1 MRKKFLSYLAIFSLI
16 MGLFVMGQTNTI
28 YADNTKLNP
37 DDMESILNDISSVGK
52 AWESMGFQSQDI
64 SEIMQLPRK
73 NSNFYKGIEAS
84 VNELSNAS
92 KETKKIENTLMKQE
106 TITLYSQDGNP
117 PSGVEEQN
125 ERIKYVTQVALDRY
139 GSVYNSEQFNK
150 YVVYLYMSHY
160 IDNPNYTRENPGFD
174 NIYAYVITNDDIRAY
189 DKFIEQTKY
198 SMFSENVVNFIND
211 YKSAVDNIVGLT
223 GSIADSKIV
232 SFNTLN
238 SIYGLKDFNPNKMVT
253 RAAMIAESF
262 NKNYEN
268 AVTGETFRRVGKTDI
283 QIQRDD
289 KAAFIAECKVW
300 HGIKLFSDAIDQ
312 LFCYATWK
320 DTKLSLVVFN
330 KDNKNF
336 AGIQQQVQN
345 WIKENCKSYKQW
357 NSNIWDCVKYRE
369 DTGRDVRLAIALYDV
384 SIKELPS
391 SKKN

>member
-238 SIYGLKDFNPNKMVT
+238 SIYGLKDFNPT
-253 RAAMIAESF
+253 TLI
-262 NKNYEN
+262 
-268 AVTGETFRRVGKTDI
+268 I
-283 QIQRDD
+283 
-289 KAAFIAECKVW
+289 
-300 HGIKLFSDAIDQ
+300 
-312 LFCYATWK
+312 
-320 DTKLSLVVFN
+320 
-330 KDNKNF
+330 
-336 AGIQQQVQN
+336 
-345 WIKENCKSYKQW
+345 
-357 NSNIWDCVKYRE
+357 
-369 DTGRDVRLAIALYDV
+369 
-384 SIKELPS
+384 
-391 SKKN
+391 SKKPGNTGISRDIRTEFTTDLLLSD

>member
-106 TITLYSQDGNP
+106 TIILYSQDGNP

-238 SIYGLKDFNPNKMVT
+238 SIYGLKDFNP
-253 RAAMIAESF
+253 
-262 NKNYEN
+262 
-268 AVTGETFRRVGKTDI
+268 KT
-283 QIQRDD
+283 Q
-289 KAAFIAECKVW
+289 
-300 HGIKLFSDAIDQ
+300 
-312 LFCYATWK
+312 
-320 DTKLSLVVFN
+320 
-330 KDNKNF
+330 
-336 AGIQQQVQN
+336 
-345 WIKENCKSYKQW
+345 
-357 NSNIWDCVKYRE
+357 
-369 DTGRDVRLAIALYDV
+369 
-384 SIKELPS
+384 
-391 SKKN
+391 

>member
-73 NSNFYKGIEAS
+73 NSNFYKEIEAS

-268 AVTGETFRRVGKTDI
+268 AVTAEALINAICEDLKYEDVGKQYIDTCVTGLLGALAGTTSI
-283 QIQRDD
+283 LGFGLSISVCYYNIYMNLYD
-289 KAAFIAECKVW
+289 KAKIAAL
-300 HGIKLFSDAIDQ
+300 HYS
-312 LFCYATWK
+312 
-320 DTKLSLVVFN
+320 LS
-330 KDNKNF
+330 
-336 AGIQQQVQN
+336 
-345 WIKENCKSYKQW
+345 
-357 NSNIWDCVKYRE
+357 
-369 DTGRDVRLAIALYDV
+369 GRVAERLDVLLW
-384 SIKELPS
+384 E
-391 SKKN
+391 